1 MQTNNIINLA
11 VDAVNKA
18 KLEAVVDL
26 AQSKIIYI
34 QKEREKIVG
43 LKENIKRHQEI
54 LSGLAEDVLTPELVL
69 GRSPSLN
76 PTPSEVVILE
86 AIKKR
91 NEDKAKNIANA
102 AKAHTNEVDGYQ
114 ATIKGCE
121 KRISDMI
128 AEINTIAADT
138 ITAAQ
143 ILS

>member
-11 VDAVNKA
+11 VDSVNKA

-26 AQSKIIYI
+26 AQA
-34 QKEREKIVG
+34 KIVYITQE
-43 LKENIKRHQEI
+43 KAKIKNIQESIKRHQEV

-91 NEDKAKNIANA
+91 NEDKAKAIAANA
-102 AKAHTNEVDGYQ
+102 KSHTAEVDGYQ
-114 ATIKGCE
+114 ATIKACE
-121 KRISDMI
+121 KRIADMI
-128 AEINTIAADT
+128 AEINGLAAEQ

-143 ILS
+143 ILG

>member
-18 KLEAVVDL
+18 KLEAVVDI

-34 QKEREKIVG
+34 QQERVKIAS
-43 LKENIKRHQEI
+43 LKENIKRHQEV

-69 GRSPSLN
+69 GRSPSLS

-91 NEDKAKNIANA
+91 NEDKAKNIAGA
-102 AKAHTNEVDGYQ
+102 AKTHTNEVDSYQ
-114 ATIKGCE
+114 ATIKACE
-121 KRISDMI
+121 KRISDMVV
-128 AEINTIAADT
+128 EINTIAAET